1 MFKHESI
8 ETNSAML
15 IVLTLVAISIGG
27 LVEIVP
33 LHYINET
40 VEDVKDPTTGL
51 DQVRPYTP
59 LEQRGRDIYI
69 REGCYTCH
77 SQMIRPFRDE
87 DLRYGHY
94 SLAAESKY
102 DHPFQWGSKRTG
114 PDLARVGGKY
124 SNDWHVQ
131 HLAAP
136 RSVVPESIM
145 PNYPWLSN
153 TELAYADIQDRMI
166 ALKRVGVPY
175 SQTKVEYEANV
186 KRFGEE
192 VAKKLDIN
200 NAEAN
205 LMAQAQAGNY
215 DGNPGSISEMDALVA
230 YLQVLGTMV
239 DFSKFDEDYFIQ
251 FR

>member
-8 ETNSAML
+8 ETNSGML

-27 LVEIVP
+27 LVESVP

-40 VEDVKDPTTGL
+40 VEDVKEPVTGF
-51 DQVRPYTP
+51 DVVRPYSP

-114 PDLARVGGKY
+114 PDLARVGGRY
-124 SNDWHVQ
+124 SDDWHKV
-131 HLAAP
+131 HLNNP
-136 RSVVPESIM
+136 RDVVPESNM
-145 PNYPWLSN
+145 PGFPWLS
-153 TELAYADIQDRMI
+153 TTLIDESDTAAKMKTMK
-166 ALKRVGVPY
+166 ALGVPY
-175 SQTKVEYEANV
+175 TDEEIAKGADEV
-186 KRFGEE
+186 KGKTE
-192 VAKKLDIN
+192 
-200 NAEAN
+200 
-205 LMAQAQAGNY
+205 Q
-215 DGNPGSISEMDALVA
+215 DALIA
-230 YLQVLGTMV
+230 YLQNLGTV
-239 DFSKFDEDYFIQ
+239 VKTQ
-251 FR
+251 R